1 MGSAVDSEAAHRRAW
16 WTLRA
21 AALVNGPAELLD
33 FLIPLWAGPVLG
45 ASGIQVGL
53 LVGTELAVSVAA
65 RPVAGVLADTGE
77 RRVVAAAGAVLSAL
91 SCLGYAAATSMAVA
105 LAAAAVGGVGG
116 ALFWVAVRA
125 IVGEQLGVDAGVY
138 PRLMSWQETGAWV
151 AFLAGLSL
159 LPVLGHRAVFLAC
172 AAACL
177 LAALALTVAAPPRL
191 PRTRAHPGQLG
202 QLGRRLRPMLVA
214 VAATMTAESAIG
226 MLLLLQLQRGF
237 GLDTVQVALV
247 FLPGAL
253 AMSMLPGPVHRLVL
267 RHGRRRVLCTA
278 FLGSAVFAAA
288 LSLAPPPGVIA
299 VLWVLSGAAWAAVM
313 PIQQAV
319 IAEASGGRLGRGFGL
334 YESASLIGGAA
345 GAVTAGILYD
355 TTTWTAA
362 CLVFAAVLL
371 TGAVLLPLAVRRLRV
386 PDRPT
391 PHIPGSEP
399 GSAPGNGPVA
409 TGPTPAP
416 NTDPTPPPAP
426 PPPPSGQ
433 HAGTPRKTPRR
444 RLVELGQ
451 HATLVTVTHLV
462 LAAAGLSW
470 LADLV
475 TTHDLVA
482 LLLSGGRND
491 LDGVPALV
499 YGAGRLWVIIL
510 VLDVL
515 WTTWT
520 VLRTLTGR
528 RSHPDPGRR
537 PG

>member
-1 MGSAVDSEAAHRRAW
+1 
-16 WTLRA
+16 
-21 AALVNGPAELLD
+21 
-33 FLIPLWAGPVLG
+33 
-45 ASGIQVGL
+45 
-53 LVGTELAVSVAA
+53 
-65 RPVAGVLADTGE
+65 
-77 RRVVAAAGAVLSAL
+77 
-91 SCLGYAAATSMAVA
+91 
-105 LAAAAVGGVGG
+105 
-116 ALFWVAVRA
+116 
-125 IVGEQLGVDAGVY
+125 
-138 PRLMSWQETGAWV
+138 MSWQETGAWV

-177 LAALALTVAAPPRL
+177 LAALALTVAAPAQP
-191 PRTRAHPGQLG
+191 PRTRAHAGQLG
-202 QLGRRLRPMLVA
+202 PLGRRLRPMLVA

-267 RHGRRRVLCTA
+267 RHGRRRVLLTA
-278 FLGSAVFAAA
+278 SLASAGFAAA

-319 IAEASGGRLGRGFGL
+319 VAEASGRRLGRGFGL

-371 TGAVLLPLAVRRLRV
+371 TGAVILPEAVHRLQV

-391 PHIPGSEP
+391 RHIP
-399 GSAPGNGPVA
+399 GSAPGNGPVT
-409 TGPTPAP
+409 TGPTPTP
-416 NTDPTPPPAP
+416 DTGQTPPSAP
-426 PPPPSGQ
+426 PPPPPGRRT
-433 HAGTPRKTPRR
+433 GTPPKTPRR

-451 HATLVTVTHLV
+451 HTALVSGIHLV

-470 LADLV
+470 LVDLA
-475 TTHDLVA
+475 TTHDLAA

-491 LDGVPALV
+491 LDGAPALV
-499 YGAGRLWVIIL
+499 YGAGRLWAVIL

-520 VLRTLTGR
+520 MLRPLTGR
-528 RSHPDPGRR
+528 RSPPDPGR

>member
-1 MGSAVDSEAAHRRAW
+1 MGSAVDSGAAHRRAW

-77 RRVVAAAGAVLSAL
+77 RRLVAAAGAVLSAL
-91 SCLGYAAATSMAVA
+91 SCLGYAAATSMGMA
-105 LAAAAVGGVGG
+105 LVAAAVGGVGG

-125 IVGEQLGVDAGVY
+125 IVGEQLRVDAGVY

-177 LAALALTVAAPPRL
+177 LAALALTVAAPAQL
-191 PRTRAHPGQLG
+191 PRTRAHAGQPG

-237 GLDTVQVALV
+237 GLDTVQIALV

-267 RHGRRRVLCTA
+267 RHGRRRVIRTA
-278 FLGSAVFAAA
+278 FLASAVFAAA

-299 VLWVLSGAAWAAVM
+299 VLWVLSGAAWAAVL

-371 TGAVLLPLAVRRLRV
+371 TGAVLLPVAVRRLRV
-386 PDRPT
+386 SDRPSHHT
-391 PHIPGSEP
+391 PGSPP
-399 GSAPGNGPVA
+399 GDGPLA

-416 NTDPTPPPAP
+416 DTDPTPGPAA

-433 HAGTPRKTPRR
+433 RTGTSPKTPRR

-475 TTHDLVA
+475 STHDLGA
-482 LLLSGGRND
+482 LVLSGGRND
-491 LDGVPALV
+491 LEGVPAFL

-510 VLDVL
+510 VLDVV

-520 VLRTLTGR
+520 VLRTLTDR
-528 RSHPDPGRR
+528 RSPPEPGR
-537 PG
+537 